1 MLYLP
6 DTHLVPVCLPLSLL
20 KGCFCRPRPVERHL
34 YIHRQL
40 QQVAVQ
46 RSAVQHVCAYI
57 HTYLRCMEKAGA
69 PFTAVHSCPQL
80 SLLAPYPDP
89 SPPSS
94 SATTPIQGY
103 HAHSPAAHPAP
114 HPFITPG
121 SAGLAKTGGTQH
133 RTSKHAVEYEPEA
146 VPLALVIAIPGTS
159 CRWRTSC
166 TWR

>member
-6 DTHLVPVCLPLSLL
+6 DTHPVPVCLPLSLL
-20 KGCFCRPRPVERHL
+20 KGCFCRPCPSGEASVHT
-34 YIHRQL
+34 QT
-40 QQVAVQ
+40 AAAGSSAAQ
-46 RSAVQHVCAYI
+46 RSAACMYI

-80 SLLAPYPDP
+80 SLSAPYPDP

-121 SAGLAKTGGTQH
+121 SAGLAKTGCTQH

-146 VPLALVIAIPGTS
+146 VPLALVFAIPGTS